1 MTWVL
6 WNIISDI
13 GSEIV
18 LDKIMVL
25 LRDEAQ
31 VDACFILFGDSAKL
45 DARYVYG
52 LCRTYHRLRN
62 HSGCTRWNAKVTWV
76 MWKHVS
82 IRLEIVLVSVQV
94 RCTVCAKRTI
104 GTTFVL
110 DVPDGTPS

>member
-1 MTWVL
+1 MLVQDKCMVCATCT
-6 WNIISDI
+6 I

-18 LDKIMVL
+18 LDIMMVL

-62 HSGCTRWNAKVTWV
+62 HFGCTRWNA
-76 MWKHVS
+76 
-82 IRLEIVLVSVQV
+82 
-94 RCTVCAKRTI
+94 
-104 GTTFVL
+104 
-110 DVPDGTPS
+110 